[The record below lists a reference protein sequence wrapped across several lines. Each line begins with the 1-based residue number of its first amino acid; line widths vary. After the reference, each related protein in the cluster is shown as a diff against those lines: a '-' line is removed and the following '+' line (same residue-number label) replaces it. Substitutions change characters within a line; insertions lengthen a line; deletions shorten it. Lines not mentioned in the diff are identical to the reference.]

1 MSNIQE
7 RLGQKLRRL
16 REEKGVSQE
25 ELSKEAGLDRTYVGK
40 IERGKKSPSLNTV
53 EKLGDALG
61 VEVWELFKF

>member
-25 ELSKEAGLDRTYVGK
+25 KLSKEAGLDRTYVGK